1 LHLRW
6 RHLRGDAELAAAVVV
21 PVTPFY
27 GHGISLR
34 PEHHPAVLAEPLPVD
49 WVEVISERFLDARG
63 GARFEVLET
72 VRRQAP
78 VALHGTSLSI
88 GSVDP
93 LDESYLRR
101 LRALVDRVEPVWVSD
116 HLAWSS
122 LGGRDLELLPLPYNE
137 ECLRHVVR
145 RASAVQDVL
154 GPTPLLLENPA
165 TCLEFTTSTL
175 SESEF
180 LAAVAQQSGCGIL
193 LDLNNVQVAAA
204 NHAFDPA
211 AYLDALPVDA
221 VRQIHLSGHVRH
233 GALAI
238 DTHEG
243 PIPDEVWSLYVQALR
258 RFGPVSTIVEWDT
271 HVPPLPAL
279 VAECRK
285 AAAMEGGPA

>member
-1 LHLRW
+1 MK
-6 RHLRGDAELAAAVVV
+6 
-21 PVTPFY
+21 PYY

-34 PEHHPAVLAEPLPVD
+34 PEHHPAVLEEPLPVD

-63 GARFEVLET
+63 GARLGVLEK
-72 VRRQAP
+72 VRREGA
-78 VALHGTSLSI
+78 VALHGTGLSI

-137 ECLRHVVR
+137 ECLQHVVR
-145 RASAVQDVL
+145 RVEAVHDVL

-165 TCLEFTTSTL
+165 TYLEFTTSTM
-175 SESEF
+175 SEWDF
-180 LAAVAQQSGCGIL
+180 FAAVAKKSGCGIL
-193 LDLNNVQVAAA
+193 LDLNNLHVAAE
-204 NHAFDPA
+204 NHGFDPA
-211 AYLDALPVDA
+211 AYLSGLPLES
-221 VRQIHLSGHVRH
+221 VRQIHLAGHARE

-243 PIPDEVWSLYVQALR
+243 PVPDAVWSLYGQALR

-285 AAAMEGGPA
+285 AAAMERQSA